1 MTKILTNKKTI
12 IITGSSDGIGLRLSK
27 NLIKEDWNVIGIGN
41 NRRYVRISDEEI
53 RKHAAKRAEKKL
65 KNKNK
70 KKYD

>member
-1 MTKILTNKKTI
+1 M
-12 IITGSSDGIGLRLSK
+12 SK
-27 NLIKEDWNVIGIGN
+27 YYSPRDYDVIGFGK

-65 KNKNK
+65 KNNKKK